1 MDIYLESNF
10 ITLPFG
16 CSILH
21 NLLYNMD
28 IYLKS
33 NFIRLHFGCSLLHK
47 EYVLFTLYYIDKN
60 SIEKFSNKGKKEYTI
75 FYVKL
80 YFP

>member
-16 CSILH
+16 CSTLH
-21 NLLYNMD
+21 NLLYSMD

-33 NFIRLHFGCSLLHK
+33 NFITLHFGCSLLHK
-47 EYVLFTLYYIDKN
+47 EYVLLTLYYIDKN
-60 SIEKFSNKGKKEYTI
+60 SIEKFSNKGKKRVY
-75 FYVKL
+75 
-80 YFP
+80 YFLC